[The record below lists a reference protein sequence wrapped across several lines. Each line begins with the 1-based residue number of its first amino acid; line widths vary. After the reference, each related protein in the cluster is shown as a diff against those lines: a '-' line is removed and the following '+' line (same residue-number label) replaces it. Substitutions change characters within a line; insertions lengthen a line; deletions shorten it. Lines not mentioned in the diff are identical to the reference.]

1 MQAAASALNLP
12 PQLLSALKE
21 LDVLSEGVPDADGFW
36 QRLAEQLE
44 RLEELAPELPP
55 GVAVEDLAAWL
66 AAGPGGHV
74 LPEGG
79 NLLPG
84 PGEGSPL
91 ASLAALTGE
100 GGPGGPPPGAL
111 PELLREHLPPDITVE
126 DLTAWLAAGNPLPA
140 LPGSGEGSPLASLA
154 GLPGLGGPGGVPLRE
169 QLLAMAVHAVM
180 DGSGRVP
187 GGVSPGLT
195 EGTERGLLELAALQA
210 RNAKGLQLGQTP
222 VVTSGTAEAA
232 LPQLQTTGGLVLPRL
247 LSLDVPLQQPG
258 WDRSLGD
265 RVQWMVNQNVQLAE
279 LKLNPP
285 GLGPLEVRVR
295 VDGDRTHIS
304 FLASQANVRDAVDA
318 ALPRLREMFAE
329 GGVSLGDVTVGHR
342 DGGDG
347 RGGQGTPG
355 EDGAGATDG
364 KPDDAQADL
373 LRPDGMRAGQGLVD
387 YYA

>member
-55 GVAVEDLAAWL
+55 GVAAEDLAAWL

-91 ASLAALTGE
+91 ASLAGF
-100 GGPGGPPPGAL
+100 
-111 PELLREHLPPDITVE
+111 
-126 DLTAWLAAGNPLPA
+126 
-140 LPGSGEGSPLASLA
+140 
-154 GLPGLGGPGGVPLRE
+154 PGLGGPGGPPLRE
-169 QLLAMAVHAVM
+169 QPLAMALHAVM
-180 DGSGRVP
+180 DGTGKVP

-210 RNAKGLQLGQTP
+210 RSAKGLQLGQAP

-295 VDGDRTHIS
+295 VEGDRTHIS

-347 RGGQGTPG
+347 RGGQGTSG

>member
-21 LDVLSEGVPDADGFW
+21 LDVLSQGVPDADGFW

-91 ASLAALTGE
+91 ASLAALPGL
-100 GGPGGPPPGAL
+100 GGPGGPP
-111 PELLREHLPPDITVE
+111 LREHLVSK
-126 DLTAWLAAGNPLPA
+126 A
-140 LPGSGEGSPLASLA
+140 LQGAKDGDRLEGFA
-154 GLPGLGGPGGVPLRE
+154 GVPLRE

-187 GGVSPGLT
+187 GGMSPGLT

-210 RNAKGLQLGQTP
+210 RSAKGLQLGQAP

-295 VDGDRTHIS
+295 VEGDRTHIS

-329 GGVSLGDVTVGHR
+329 GGMSLGDVTVGHR

>member
-21 LDVLSEGVPDADGFW
+21 LDVLSQGVPDADGFW

-55 GVAVEDLAAWL
+55 GVAAEDLAAWL

-91 ASLAALTGE
+91 ASLAAL
-100 GGPGGPPPGAL
+100 
-111 PELLREHLPPDITVE
+111 
-126 DLTAWLAAGNPLPA
+126 
-140 LPGSGEGSPLASLA
+140 
-154 GLPGLGGPGGVPLRE
+154 PGLGGPGGPPLRE

-210 RNAKGLQLGQTP
+210 RSAKGLQLGQAP

-295 VDGDRTHIS
+295 VEGDRTHIS

-329 GGVSLGDVTVGHR
+329 GGMSLGDVTVGHR

-347 RGGQGTPG
+347 RGGQGTSG

>member
-12 PQLLSALKE
+12 PQLLGALKE
-21 LDVLSEGVPDADGFW
+21 LDVLSKGVPDAEGFW

-55 GVAVEDLAAWL
+55 GIAVEDLAAWL

-79 NLLPG
+79 NPLPG
-84 PGEGSPL
+84 AGEGSPL

-100 GGPGGPPPGAL
+100 GGTGGL

-140 LPGSGEGSPLASLA
+140 LPGPGEASPLASLA
-154 GLPGLGGPGGVPLRE
+154 ALPGLGGPGGPPLRE

-180 DGSGRVP
+180 DGTGRVP

-210 RNAKGLQLGQTP
+210 RSARGLQLGQAP

-232 LPQLQTTGGLVLPRL
+232 LPQLQTTGGLALPRL

-304 FLASQANVRDAVDA
+304 FLASQASVRDAVDA

-329 GGVSLGDVTVGHR
+329 GGVTLGDVTVGHR

-347 RGGQGTPG
+347 GGGQGTLG
-355 EDGAGATDG
+355 KDGAGATDG
-364 KPDDAQADL
+364 KSDDAQADP
-373 LRPDGMRAGQGLVD
+373 LRPKGTRAGQGLVD